1 MLTDNQIARLLDIA
15 NAGCHKGAVLE
26 ARAVYEGVLAV
37 KPGHVPALIG
47 QAISRMVVGEYDA
60 AEEQLRAVLDAN
72 PDDCDAIAALGL
84 CLTLA
89 GKAEEAAAALEK
101 AAAAESPAADLA
113 RRLLEQA
120 G

>member
-1 MLTDNQIARLLDIA
+1 MLTDEQIARLLDIA

-26 ARAVYEGVLAV
+26 ARAVYDGVLAV

-47 QAISRMVVGEYDA
+47 RALSCVVVGEYDKG
-60 AEEQLRAVLDAN
+60 EEQLRAVLDAN
-72 PDDCDAIAALGL
+72 PDDGDAMAALGL

-89 GKAEEAAAALEK
+89 GKTDEAGSILEK
-101 AAAAESPAADLA
+101 ASASEGPAADLA
-113 RRLLEQA
+113 KKLLEQA